1 MKLITADEAQATV
14 LRRRPWDADRL
25 PEAVRQRTIAAFRED
40 LSPQEA
46 VTRVFDDVAARG
58 DAAVRDYTERLDGVR
73 LEDFEVPRA
82 RWDEA
87 LAGLDPALRA
97 ALSLAAERIRAF
109 HQALLPSQRL
119 AVAVGAQ
126 PVEDPPGR
134 AVPAEGE
141 GAWLRWTPVARAGV
155 HVPGGLASYPSSL
168 LMTAIPASVAG
179 VDEVT
184 VVTPPGRLFAPLLAA
199 AALAGVHRLF
209 RVGGIQAIAALAHG
223 TESIPKVDVIA
234 GPGNLFVQLAKQ
246 RAFGMVGIDGL
257 YGPTEMVLIADDSAD
272 PAWCAADLLAQ
283 AEHDPLATP
292 LCFTPSRSF
301 AEAVQQQVQA
311 QLRSLPRSD
320 DIQAALQGQG
330 AIVLV
335 RDIAEAIALANDF
348 APEHVS
354 LAVRD
359 AEPWLPLVRHA
370 GGVFLG
376 EGTPESLGDY
386 VVGPSHVMP
395 TSGSARFTS
404 VLNVHHFLKATA
416 VFATGPALMRSLA
429 PAAVRIAQ
437 EEGLPAH
444 ANAVALRLSERRS

>member
-1 MKLITADEAQATV
+1 MRLITAQEARATV
-14 LRRRPWDADRL
+14 LQRRPWRVDRL
-25 PEAVRQRTIAAFRED
+25 PDAVRQRTMAAFGED
-40 LSPQEA
+40 VSPEEA
-46 VTRVFDDVAARG
+46 VTRVFQDVAARG
-58 DAAVRDYTERLDGVR
+58 DAAVREYTERLDGVR

-87 LAGLDPALRA
+87 LASLEPGLRE
-97 ALSLAAERIRAF
+97 ALSLAAQRIRAF
-109 HQALLPSQRL
+109 HEALLPREQGS
-119 AVAVGAQ
+119 
-126 PVEDPPGR
+126 R
-134 AVPAEGE
+134 AE
-141 GAWLRWTPVARAGV
+141 GAWLRWTPVARAGI

-179 VDEVT
+179 VDEVV
-184 VVTPPGRLFAPLLAA
+184 VVTPPGRLSPALLAV
-199 AALAGVHRLF
+199 AALAGVRRLF
-209 RVGGIQAIAALAHG
+209 SVGGIQAIAALAHG

-246 RAFGMVGIDGL
+246 RAFGLVGIDGL

-283 AEHDPLATP
+283 AEHDPMATP
-292 LCFTPSRSF
+292 LCLTPSRSF
-301 AEAVQQQVQA
+301 AEAVQQQVQT
-311 QLRSLPRSD
+311 QLRSLPRAEQ
-320 DIQAALQGQG
+320 IRAALQGQG
-330 AIVLV
+330 AIVVV
-335 RDIAEAIALANDF
+335 RDIPEAVALANDF

-359 AEPWLPLVRHA
+359 AEAWLPLVRHA

-386 VVGPSHVMP
+386 VIGPSHVMP

-416 VFATGPALMRSLA
+416 VFATEPALMRSLA

-444 ANAVALRLSERRS
+444 ANAVALRLQERRP